1 MPRKSMKLDDKLI
14 RVGLD
19 LLAREGVRALTVRR
33 VCRQAHVNLGMFT
46 YFFGDKETYL
56 KHLFDVI
63 RARLDTFLNME
74 CTAQMNAWERLRYF
88 LRRLM
93 AFAAENVYVLR
104 AIVTDCLMW
113 DKTLWDSYCRQGIIT
128 PRRDL
133 YRLIQEAQAA
143 GYLTR
148 TRTATDIHETFL
160 FGLILPVL
168 FPTLS
173 DRLLGNPSGIWA
185 LETYYNKL
193 DAMLDEM
200 ENKHEQV

>member
-1 MPRKSMKLDDKLI
+1 MPRKSMNLDDKLI

-33 VCRQAHVNLGMFT
+33 VCRQARVNLGMFT

-74 CTAQMNAWERLRYF
+74 CTAQMNALERLRYF

-93 AFAAENVYVLR
+93 AFAAENVSLLR
-104 AIVTDCLMW
+104 AITTDCLMW
-113 DKTLWDSYCRQGIIT
+113 DETLWDSYCRQGVVT

-133 YRLIQEAQAA
+133 YRLIQDAQAS
-143 GYLTR
+143 GYLPR
-148 TRTATDIHETFL
+148 THTVAEIHETFL

-173 DRLLGNPSGIWA
+173 DRLLGNQGGAWA

-193 DAMLDEM
+193 DTMLDEM
-200 ENKHEQV
+200 ENKHDQA